1 MLISSSLH
9 FRSLGIAQ
17 EQVTLWI
24 SVRGEK
30 EQAASPG
37 SLLFSHPLRSE
48 LLCSAEPEQRDAKTW
63 DFIPKVLSGVSSVG
77 YYIPAAV
84 TSRLP
89 LCGTWLWVSAEP
101 LGEKPPFCV
110 LLVAIPTGREE
121 SKAEGQL

>member
-37 SLLFSHPLRSE
+37 SLLFSHPLPLHSE
-48 LLCSAEPEQRDAKTW
+48 LLCSAEPGQGDATAW

-77 YYIPAAV
+77 
-84 TSRLP
+84 
-89 LCGTWLWVSAEP
+89 C
-101 LGEKPPFCV
+101 
-110 LLVAIPTGREE
+110 
-121 SKAEGQL
+121 